1 MEDVFA
7 GVDEG
12 SKQQQLCDVIDNNRR
27 PLNLQDISIER
38 SASHVSDLS
47 ESVYTSN
54 KKSEDDE
61 EGERILYESRIA
73 DDPPIVVSVSEA
85 ATVTFA
91 PSTISSSVMS
101 SSTKKS
107 IMMNSTTRSSVRSE
121 ASTGYS
127 SYASS
132 TRDTNS
138 VYSLESAAVDSS
150 GFFDYFIRYVTAIM
164 TECANMGPTNGAPA
178 EYQQDFMSLFSTAE
192 KSAHTAEIPVK
203 AEVLEQPSSMK
214 RVPSSST
221 CSTSSSRGSEA

>member
-12 SKQQQLCDVIDNNRR
+12 SKQQQQICDVIDNNRR

-107 IMMNSTTRSSVRSE
+107 IMMNTSTTRSSVRSE

-164 TECANMGPTNGAPA
+164 TECPTNGAPA

-192 KSAHTAEIPVK
+192 KSAHKVEF
-203 AEVLEQPSSMK
+203 
-214 RVPSSST
+214 
-221 CSTSSSRGSEA
+221 

>member
-12 SKQQQLCDVIDNNRR
+12 SKQQQQICDVIDNNRR

-54 KKSEDDE
+54 KKSEDDDE

-73 DDPPIVVSVSEA
+73 DDPIVVSVSEA

-107 IMMNSTTRSSVRSE
+107 IMMNNSTTRSSVRSE
-121 ASTGYS
+121 TSTGYS
-127 SYASS
+127 SYAS
-132 TRDTNS
+132 TR
-138 VYSLESAAVDSS
+138 
-150 GFFDYFIRYVTAIM
+150 
-164 TECANMGPTNGAPA
+164 
-178 EYQQDFMSLFSTAE
+178 
-192 KSAHTAEIPVK
+192 
-203 AEVLEQPSSMK
+203 
-214 RVPSSST
+214 
-221 CSTSSSRGSEA
+221 